1 MRVDAAVEQVIE
13 QIKDAI
19 IRRVYGP
26 GERIVEFKLAKE
38 LGLGRSKIRQ
48 ALWQLEQEGFI
59 DIVPNVGAVVRELS
73 QRDVVQI
80 YDLMGAL
87 EGLSM
92 RVATPN
98 LNGRDIE
105 RLEAVVRDMEQPGND
120 RSDMVRLNNEFH
132 SMLAEMGQN
141 ERLAAFYR
149 QLAEQTHR
157 LILEGLYN
165 QVHTRASTRE
175 HRQIVEAVRNRKAS
189 TVATLIRRHYLAS
202 KDRLIKY
209 LNRSL

>member
-1 MRVDAAVEQVIE
+1 MRADSAVEKVIE

-19 IRRVYGP
+19 ITRTFGP
-26 GERIVEFKLAKE
+26 GERIVESKLAKQM
-38 LGLGRSKIRQ
+38 GLGRSKVRQ
-48 ALWQLEQEGFI
+48 GLWQLEQEGFI

-98 LNGRDIE
+98 LTEEEVIK
-105 RLEAVVRDMEQPGND
+105 LEAVVEGMESAGGD
-120 RSDMVRLNNEFH
+120 RSTLVELNNRFH
-132 SMLAEMGQN
+132 AMLAEFGQN
-141 ERLAAFYR
+141 DRLIAFYG

-165 QVHTRASTRE
+165 QVHTRASIRE
-175 HRQIVEAVRNRKAS
+175 HRQIVEAVRARKAS
-189 TVATLIRRHYLAS
+189 TVATLIRKHYLAS